1 MYDMSHLKKVRRC
14 IRLDG
19 DIDYMLP
26 ALIKRRGLKES
37 LSDFVREAV
46 KERFYRLVES
56 DRGENEKG

>member
-1 MYDMSHLKKVRRC
+1 MNHLKKVRRC

-26 ALIKRRGLKES
+26 ALIRRKGLKES

-46 KERFYRLVES
+46 RERFYRLAGP
-56 DRGENEKG
+56 DRVENEKG